1 MFCMKCGQN
10 IPDGSKICPNC
21 GADIPNTDIQNMNSP
36 LNSAEGNYIPPS
48 VQIPKQKKKT
58 SGCLVAILLVLIA
71 FLLMLI
77 IGAVSSSKKVKSAE
91 WEMDSILIE
100 SEQDTE
106 VYIKVNIP
114 SDGKDV
120 EKSDVEF
127 DIDDPSVCGI
137 EFTDFNDNAVKCTII
152 PHSNGITGITATV
165 QGKKTHA
172 MNVSVSMESLEKPID
187 KSDSQNDSKSDSQN
201 SEAATT
207 TAKAEK
213 PKKTETVTTK
223 DNATIGQKN
232 ALASAKSY
240 LEFTSFSYQGLIEQL
255 EFENYTHDE
264 AVYGAEN
271 CGADWNEQALLNAKS
286 YLETSAFSYN
296 GLIEQ
301 LEYEKY
307 TNAEAVYGVD
317 NCGADWNE
325 QAAKCAQSYL
335 EFSSFSRQEL
345 IDQLV
350 YEGFTQEQAEYGVSS
365 VGY

>member
-21 GADIPNTDIQNMNSP
+21 GADIPDMSSS
-36 LNSAEGNYIPPS
+36 LNSTEGNYIPS
-48 VQIPKQKKKT
+48 NVQSSKPKRKT
-58 SGCLVAILLVLIA
+58 NGCLVAVLLVFII

-77 IGAVSSSKKVKSAE
+77 VGAISSSKKVKSAE
-91 WEMDSILIE
+91 WEMDSVLIE

-114 SDGKDV
+114 SDGKEV
-120 EKSDVEF
+120 NKSDVEF
-127 DIDDPSVCGI
+127 DVDNTSICDI
-137 EFTDFNDNAVKCTII
+137 EFTEFKDNSVKCTII

-165 QGKKTHA
+165 QGKETHT
-172 MNVSVSMESLEKPID
+172 MNVSISIESLEKPLD
-187 KSDSQNDSKSDSQN
+187 KTTDSQNESQSDSQKG
-201 SEAATT
+201 ETT
-207 TAKAEK
+207 TTTS
-213 PKKTETVTTK
+213 KTETKTTK
-223 DNATIGQKN
+223 DNISLGQKN
-232 ALASAKSY
+232 ALASAKNY
-240 LEFTSFSYQGLIEQL
+240 LEFTAFSYQGLIEQL
-255 EFENYTHDE
+255 EYENYSHED

-307 TNAEAVYGVD
+307 THDEAVYGVD

-335 EFSSFSRQEL
+335 DFSSFSRQEL
-345 IDQLV
+345 IDQLI
-350 YEGFTQEQAEYGVSS
+350 YEGFTQEQAEYGVSA